1 MNQTPDTEQFSQVNI
16 ASIFGLHP
24 DMTVEVLTMDNR
36 LTFVGK
42 VEMVRNGAVVLRE
55 AQGDS
60 LAPPMSN
67 TEIKLRS
74 VQSERG
80 SVVVIA

>member
-36 LTFVGK
+36 LTFVGRWK
-42 VEMVRNGAVVLRE
+42 WCAMGQWSSGR
-55 AQGDS
+55 
-60 LAPPMSN
+60 P
-67 TEIKLRS
+67 
-74 VQSERG
+74 RG
-80 SVVVIA
+80 TACRR

>member
-36 LTFVGK
+36 LKIG
-42 VEMVRNGAVVLRE
+42 RASCRE
-55 AQGDS
+55 
-60 LAPPMSN
+60 
-67 TEIKLRS
+67 R
-74 VQSERG
+74 V
-80 SVVVIA
+80 